1 MAEEEQK
8 EEPKKERIAKRM
20 ARAGLCSRR
29 DAERW
34 IEAGRVILN
43 GVTLTSPA
51 TTVGDDDDIVVDDTP
66 LPRKER
72 SRLWRYHKPVGLV
85 TSHNDEK
92 GRETV
97 FDSLPE
103 DLPRV
108 ISVGRLD
115 INSEGLLLL
124 TNDGELARRLE
135 LPATGWKRKYRVR
148 VHGHPKEHEL
158 KKINKGVSIEG
169 IRYDAIEA
177 ELDSTKGANSWLTVS
192 IREGKNREVR
202 KVMDHLG
209 YPVLRLIRVSYGPLQ
224 LGELEDGEVE
234 EVKSKILRDQMGVEK
249 YEEEEIT
256 EAPKSRKPNMQ
267 GKELPEKPRG
277 RKSGTLTATKDP
289 KASSGKPAKKS
300 NAKWGPPKDAGE
312 RKARAKPKAAP
323 KRTRLR

>member
-1 MAEEEQK
+1 MAEEEQ
-8 EEPKKERIAKRM
+8 KKERIAKRM

-34 IEAGRVILN
+34 IEAGRVTLN
-43 GVTLTSPA
+43 GALLTSPA
-51 TTVGDDDDIVVDDTP
+51 TTVGDDDDIVVDGNP

-97 FDSLPE
+97 FDNLPE

-148 VHGHPKEHEL
+148 EHGHPKEHEL
-158 KKINKGVSIEG
+158 KKLNKGVSIEG
-169 IRYDAIEA
+169 VRYDAIEA

-224 LGELEDGEVE
+224 LGELEDSQVE

-249 YEEEEIT
+249 YEEEEVS
-256 EAPKSRKPNMQ
+256 EAPKSRKPKMQ
-267 GKELPEKPRG
+267 GKELLAKAG
-277 RKSGTLTATKDP
+277 ARKKGTLTATKD
-289 KASSGKPAKKS
+289 AQNSGKPAKKS
-300 NAKWGPPKDAGE
+300 NAKWGPPKDASE
-312 RKARAKPKAAP
+312 RDARKSRSKAKAAP
-323 KRTRLR
+323 KRTRQR

>member
-1 MAEEEQK
+1 MAEEEQ
-8 EEPKKERIAKRM
+8 KKERIAKRM

-43 GVTLTSPA
+43 GVKLTSPA
-51 TTVGDDDDIVVDDTP
+51 TTVGEDDDIVVDGTP

-92 GRETV
+92 GRDTV
-97 FDSLPE
+97 FDNLPE

-158 KKINKGVSIEG
+158 KKLTKGVTIEG
-169 IRYDAIEA
+169 VRYDAIEA

-224 LGELEDGEVE
+224 LGELEDGAVE

-249 YEEEEIT
+249 YEEEEVV
-256 EAPKSRKPNMQ
+256 EAPRSRKPKMQ
-267 GKELPEKPRG
+267 GKELLAKPG
-277 RKSGTLTATKDP
+277 NRKKGTLTTAKP
-289 KASSGKPAKKS
+289 AKEGARPAKKS
-300 NAKWGPPKDAGE
+300 NAKWGPPKDANE
-312 RKARAKPKAAP
+312 REARKSRSKAKAAP
-323 KRTRLR
+323 KRTRQR